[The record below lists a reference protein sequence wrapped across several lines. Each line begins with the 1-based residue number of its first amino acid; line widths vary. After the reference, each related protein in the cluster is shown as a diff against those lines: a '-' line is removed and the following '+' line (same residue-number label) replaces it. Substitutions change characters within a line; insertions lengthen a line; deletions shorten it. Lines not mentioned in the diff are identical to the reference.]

1 MAEPLPHDQASE
13 LLPWLANGT
22 LEAGERDAVR
32 AHARNCVHCRRE
44 LDDLQALAA
53 AIAPADAE
61 LLPVPD
67 MRRINARIDA
77 GLERERR
84 GPALLAGM
92 KWFAGSPWRLA
103 FAVQTVVVIALA
115 AVLLRP
121 PAPEARYTTL
131 SNPPSLPAG
140 DYLRVVF
147 DPGLEPAVLE
157 ALLGTHGL
165 AIAAGPSER
174 GVYTLSFARDA
185 VAARREDVLA
195 QLAADERVLFV
206 QPAADATAP

>member
-22 LEAGERDAVR
+22 LDAGERDAVR

-61 LLPVPD
+61 YLPVPD

-77 GLERERR
+77 ELERERR
-84 GPALLAGM
+84 GPALLGAV
-92 KWFAGSPWRLA
+92 KRFAGSPWRLA

-121 PAPEARYTTL
+121 PAPEPGYTTI

-147 DPGLEPAVLE
+147 DR
-157 ALLGTHGL
+157 T
-165 AIAAGPSER
+165 
-174 GVYTLSFARDA
+174 T
-185 VAARREDVLA
+185 
-195 QLAADERVLFV
+195 LAATSKALRLASGEYQQASLVDPLLLR
-206 QPAADATAP
+206 